1 MKKYV
6 FLAAL
11 IIVIVFQVLGVV
23 YEPTDP
29 LDDALAGF
37 HNEIL
42 DNCSSLIDER
52 KSSCI
57 TEAKEKC
64 RSKIKGLGEKY
75 WDQLDYCKPES
86 TKGLSTI
93 KKMRKELEEI
103 KQERLKQERLN
114 KTKQE

>member
-6 FLAAL
+6 FPAAL

-52 KSSCI
+52 KSS
-57 TEAKEKC
+57 ESGGLRC
-64 RSKIKGLGEKY
+64 RPSKAAYLYLKY
-75 WDQLDYCKPES
+75 RWYISL
-86 TKGLSTI
+86 
-93 KKMRKELEEI
+93 
-103 KQERLKQERLN
+103 LKS
-114 KTKQE
+114 